1 MSPFEALYGVC
12 PPLHISYIPEDSY
25 VVAVDINLRDREA
38 ATEILK
44 HHLSRASIRMKN
56 IVDRK
61 RSER

>member
-38 ATEILK
+38 AT
-44 HHLSRASIRMKN
+44 ATT
-56 IVDRK
+56 
-61 RSER
+61 